1 MSKRLKR
8 ITITLSVIIA
18 LWLVASYT
26 LLIVSPKMI
35 FKTEKSKNLVSNLHA
50 VQEFKTNNGGD
61 SIDIQWLT
69 NDTAKITYLYLHG
82 NIGRLS
88 KVIDDMLPFGNIC
101 SPAYPGYS
109 KSTGQPTTENIYEM
123 VDVAIKFLKEKKI
136 DLKNVIVLGH
146 SLGGSPA
153 MYAAIKYPE
162 LKKVITI
169 NTFYSM
175 TKMCEDKYKILC
187 IFSGSI
193 LNTASLAP
201 NAKAPVLVCHT
212 PIDSII
218 PYTQGEMLFKIV
230 GSAKKEFR
238 KISGTHGEFNMAE
251 VLK

>member
-1 MSKRLKR
+1 MSKTLKR
-8 ITITLSVIIA
+8 ITITLAVITG
-18 LWLVASYT
+18 LWLAISYI

-35 FKTEKSKNLVSNLHA
+35 FKTEKSKNLVSNLHT
-50 VQEFKTNNGGD
+50 VQEFKTNNSGD
-61 SIDIQWLT
+61 SIDIHWLT

-88 KVIDDMLPFGNIC
+88 KVIDDLLPFGNIC

-109 KSTGQPTTENIYEM
+109 KSTGQPNTENIYEM
-123 VDVAIKFLKEKKI
+123 VDIAIKFLQEKNI
-136 DLKNVIVLGH
+136 DLKNVVVLGH

-201 NAKAPVLVCHT
+201 STKAPVLVCHT
-212 PIDSII
+212 PADNLI
-218 PYTQGEMLFKIV
+218 PFVHGEMLYKIV
-230 GSAKKEFR
+230 GSTKKEFR
-238 KISGTHGEFNMAE
+238 KIGGTHGEFNMAE